1 MSEKEFDVLI
11 VGAGP
16 AGAACAMTL
25 GQTGLSVAI
34 LDKAV
39 FPRDKTCGDALS
51 IDVINQLSILSP
63 VLAASFAEFAQKTSV
78 NSIRVFSP
86 DRSYID
92 ISIDIDGKYG
102 QICKRLDFDNLLVQH
117 VKQFPTIHLFE
128 NCSVQ
133 SIDQQSDRI
142 ILETS
147 EGIFKGQILVGADG
161 AYSVVSRHL
170 GTIKTERKHYSAGL
184 RVYYEGVSFL
194 NTGHFIELHFLRELL
209 PGYLWIFPLPD
220 NKANVGLGM
229 LSSIVSK
236 KKINLRETLQR
247 FLSTDASLKERFK
260 NARPLENVK
269 GHGLPLGSKQRVISG
284 ARILL
289 TGDAAS
295 LIDPLTGEGIGNAI
309 RSGRIAG
316 DHIKNCFSRRDFSA
330 AFNTA
335 YDREIYRRMGGELRL
350 STRLQQLCKH
360 PKLMNFVVK
369 KANRN
374 AAVQRLLV
382 EGLTQTDKKVSLISP
397 GFYYRLLFK

>member
-63 VLAASFAEFAQKTSV
+63 VLAASFAEFAQKSSV

-142 ILETS
+142 ILETN

-220 NKANVGLGM
+220 NTANVGLGM

-247 FLSTDASLKERFK
+247 FLSTDPSLKERFK
-260 NARPLENVK
+260 NARPLGNVK

-284 ARILL
+284 DRILL

>member
-128 NCSVQ
+128 NCAVQ

>member
-25 GQTGLSVAI
+25 GQTGLSVAV

-102 QICKRLDFDNLLVQH
+102 QICKRFDFDNLLVQH

-128 NCSVQ
+128 NCSMQ

-194 NTGHFIELHFLRELL
+194 NIGHFIELHFLRELL

-247 FLSTDASLKERFK
+247 FLSTDPSLKERFK

-374 AAVQRLLV
+374 AAAV
-382 EGLTQTDKKVSLISP
+382 
-397 GFYYRLLFK
+397 FH